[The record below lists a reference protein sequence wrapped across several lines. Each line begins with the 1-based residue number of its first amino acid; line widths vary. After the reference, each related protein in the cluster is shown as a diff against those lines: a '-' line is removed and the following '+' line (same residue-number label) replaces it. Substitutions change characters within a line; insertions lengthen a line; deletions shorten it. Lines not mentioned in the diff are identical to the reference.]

1 MFIDG
6 KVPDVLDGRGYV
18 ECRFESLPLLPR
30 TYELHGG
37 VLTDSGVGSIVPWQ
51 RLGVF
56 RITGEV
62 AAAGKGAVSQM
73 METAPVVLDYSWEH
87 RGRRR
92 RCGDAGPVAVAAA
105 ATGWSRS

>member
-6 KVPDVLDGRGYV
+6 EVPDVLDGSGWV
-18 ECRFESLPLLPR
+18 ECRFDSLPLLPR

-37 VLTDSGVGSIVPWQ
+37 VLTESGVGSIVPWQ

-62 AAAGKGAVSQM
+62 SAAGKGAVSQL
-73 METAPVVLDYSWEH
+73 MEAAPVVLDYRWSIED
-87 RGRRR
+87 G
-92 RCGDAGPVAVAAA
+92 AG
-105 ATGWSRS
+105 GE